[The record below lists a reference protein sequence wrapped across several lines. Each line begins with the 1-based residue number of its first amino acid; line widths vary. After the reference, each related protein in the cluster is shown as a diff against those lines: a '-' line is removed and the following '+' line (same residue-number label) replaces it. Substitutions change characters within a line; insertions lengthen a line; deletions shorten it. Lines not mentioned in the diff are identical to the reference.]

1 MRKLKAILLS
11 VCVIG
16 VLSGC
21 GNVVSDVT
29 TEATT
34 EITTQEAK
42 ATTEATTK
50 ATTEATTQ
58 KITTRATT
66 EATTEKSYEHI
77 CEASGCTKEGT
88 KSITGISGATEYYC
102 TQHYNEIQ
110 SMIGDMEEDVGKG
123 SASKHTCEAS
133 GCSKEGT
140 HSLTGLG
147 GNTEYYCTQHYN
159 EIVDMLNKMYED

>member
-1 MRKLKAILLS
+1 MKKIKFYLMSFCLVGL
-11 VCVIG
+11 
-16 VLSGC
+16 LSGC
-21 GNVVSDVT
+21 GTSVANDTTTMATTEVT
-29 TEATT
+29 TEKAAVTT
-34 EITTQEAK
+34 ETTTRSIK
-42 ATTEATTK
+42 KT
-50 ATTEATTQ
+50 
-58 KITTRATT
+58 TTRATT
-66 EATTEKSYEHI
+66 ESTTEKSYEHI